1 MTESTDK
8 RLSARVKL
16 LLILATAVGP
26 IVLAYVFYFYF
37 SDFAPGE
44 STNEGHLI
52 LPPRHVEE
60 IAAEPGKE
68 IPREQW
74 AILMLTGP
82 ECDTDCERL
91 MYLSRQVHRG
101 LGKDA
106 ERVERYLLVAGNNIS
121 ASFHKLI
128 EADYPDIQVRYYLP
142 ASLKGVFGDV
152 VEAPIDGDYIFLM
165 DPNGNIMMYY
175 TSDRAGKPMLNDL
188 KHLLKISTIG

>member
-1 MTESTDK
+1 MTGSTDK

-26 IVLAYVFYFYF
+26 IILAYIFYFYF
-37 SDFAPGE
+37 SDFAPAEG
-44 STNEGHLI
+44 TNEGHLI

-68 IPREQW
+68 IPRGQW
-74 AILMLTGP
+74 AMLMLTGP
-82 ECDTDCERL
+82 ECDQDCERL

-106 ERVERYLLVAGNNIS
+106 ERVERYLLVGGNNLS
-121 ASFHKLI
+121 ASFRRLI
-128 EADYPDIQVRYYLP
+128 EADYPDIQVRYYLRT
-142 ASLKGVFGDV
+142 SLNGVFEKV
-152 VEAPIDGDYIFLM
+152 VEAPMDGDYIFLM

-175 TSDRAGKPMLNDL
+175 TSDLAGKPMLSDL